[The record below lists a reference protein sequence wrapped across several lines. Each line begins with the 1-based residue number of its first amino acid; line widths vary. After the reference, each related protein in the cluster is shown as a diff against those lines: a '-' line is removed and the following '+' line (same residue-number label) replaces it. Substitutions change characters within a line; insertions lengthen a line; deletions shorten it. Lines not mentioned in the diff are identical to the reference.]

1 MKCTKKL
8 FALLLAAALMLGML
22 TACGTPAESAA
33 SANNAA
39 SASTTTEKTP
49 DAAAENTPDISSA
62 PDTPDTPADSGKP
75 KVVGVSVATATNN
88 PHIVS
93 VVESL
98 VSALE
103 AQGWE
108 VDTQDADNDSAKQST
123 QFDTLVTKNVDLIV
137 YWANDAQA
145 AVADCKKA
153 ADAGIPVIAYFA
165 DCAEEAHQYI
175 EAYVGADQL
184 VIADAVGQYAK
195 EILNDSGKAVIINGK
210 EGKTDFV
217 LRSEGFRTAL
227 EGSGVEILAEEYSD
241 SDRTQAQTIM
251 ENYLTTYPDLD
262 LVFTTSDDFGYGA
275 YNAIKAAGKAGQIK
289 IVSIDGQQEVLQAIK
304 AGEWDLTIY
313 QTPAMMADKLVEVAK
328 KVFAGE
334 EISEYNQNTDYYEV
348 TAENVDDYLE

>member
-1 MKCTKKL
+1 MKRTSKL
-8 FALLLAAALMLGML
+8 FALLLAAALLLGMVS
-22 TACGTPAESAA
+22 ACGSSGESTTSAETAA
-33 SANNAA
+33 SAESTPATEGNAPA
-39 SASTTTEKTP
+39 SE
-49 DAAAENTPDISSA
+49 
-62 PDTPDTPADSGKP
+62 DTPEAATDSGEP

-93 VVESL
+93 VMEAL
-98 VSALE
+98 TQALE
-103 AQGWE
+103 AEGWT
-108 VDTQDADNDSAKQST
+108 VDLQDADNDSSKQST

-165 DCAEEAHQYI
+165 DVAEEAHQYI

-195 EILNDSGKAVIINGK
+195 EILGDSGKVVIVNGK

-217 LRSEGFRTAL
+217 QRSEGFRKAL
-227 EGSGVEILAEEYSD
+227 EGSGIEILAEEYSD

-251 ENYLTTYPDLD
+251 ENFLTTYPDID

-304 AGEWDLTIY
+304 AGEWDLTVY
-313 QTPAMMADKLVEVAK
+313 QTPAMMAEKLVEVAK
-328 KVFAGE
+328 RVFAGE
-334 EISEYNQNTDYYEV
+334 TIEDYNQNTDYYLV